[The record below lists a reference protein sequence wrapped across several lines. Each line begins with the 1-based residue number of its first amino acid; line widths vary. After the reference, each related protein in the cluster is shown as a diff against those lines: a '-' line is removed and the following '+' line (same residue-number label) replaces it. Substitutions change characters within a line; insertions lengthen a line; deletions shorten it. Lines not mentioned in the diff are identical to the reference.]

1 LTTPAGRA
9 ASRTAPVELELTL
22 RGVPIDEALV
32 HYVRESAGK
41 LSRIAG
47 PAARW
52 HVRIQATASGARP
65 SYEVAIEVAAPAARI
80 SLRHADPDE
89 FLAVRDAFDLVNQ
102 QLDAPPEPVASA
114 N

>member
-1 LTTPAGRA
+1 MTTPPGN
-9 ASRTAPVELELTL
+9 LEVTL

-52 HVRIQATASGARP
+52 HVRIQAASLGARP
-65 SYEVAIEVAAPAARI
+65 TYEVAIDVSAPAARI
-80 SLRHADPDE
+80 SLHHADPDE
-89 FLAVRDAFDLVNQ
+89 FIAVRDAFQLVGHQ
-102 QLDAPPEPVASA
+102 FGAPEKPGDEAA
-114 N
+114 RRAC